1 MIRRPPRST
10 LFPYTTLF
18 RSPSPTEVLFPP
30 RGSPENLYWPAYT
43 KLILLILAARMTKP
57 TIAKKSRHE
66 VRTAQ
71 RHLLPGLELGG
82 DQTDLVNARAAH
94 DVDGMSDIHEQYR
107 VVPLDEGHLL
117 RPLLEDSSQAR
128 YQRCPGVLLLV
139 DLELAARADL
149 NVHSLTE
156 DLRAGLLVAG
166 RGLRHKSLQTFGGER
181 CDHHKDD
188 DQH

>member
-1 MIRRPPRST
+1 MIHPLLKFCSPREGHPKPLLAGLHQAD
-10 LFPYTTLF
+10 LFN
-18 RSPSPTEVLFPP
+18 P
-30 RGSPENLYWPAYT
+30 RGR
-43 KLILLILAARMTKP
+43 ITKP

-117 RPLLEDSSQAR
+117 RPLLEDSFQERAEKVAFVKGDDS
-128 YQRCPGVLLLV
+128 VLFMDVAHAIDIMRGAGIDKVGLITAK
-139 DLELAARADL
+139 LE
-149 NVHSLTE
+149 
-156 DLRAGLLVAG
+156 AG
-166 RGLRHKSLQTFGGER
+166 Q
-181 CDHHKDD
+181 
-188 DQH
+188 